1 MKKSELKKLIKEAA
15 KDLNLYSKP
24 SYVGKLSEKQL
35 KLLQEQDGV
44 AAGGGA
50 GTVLLGSSNDGLRVR
65 YSSNQPIC
73 RTPLLRRLSVR
84 GNVEGNQTQD
94 NPPDMGSLEIY
105 STANFGAYQ
114 GQSTDAPIGPVY
126 QHTNN
131 LESSLGIYVPTC
143 RHYPQRCIADENQI
157 IQRTVLSEQTGEDFL
172 YIGPKPYQVGECF
185 KWDGGGQKVECVVGF
200 HTGTRQ
206 PIINR
211 TPRTVFASSLDGQYN
226 VNGNGVMDH
235 LDCAGANWTGEFIYG
250 CTDNGNMGQE
260 WWEQVIPGNDE
271 EFSYQIL
278 TGIDNYPGNPTN
290 YNPAANSDDG
300 SCDYPDAITEGC
312 TDPDALNYN
321 PAATDDDG
329 SCEYPVT
336 GCTDQGNQNQT
347 YWNENGYPEST
358 GIDIYAVIAPGAT
371 NFNPDADEDDG
382 SCEYITGCTDE
393 NAVNYN
399 PEATLDDG
407 SCDDPVPGCTDVNAI
422 NYNENANVPDGSC
435 QYSGCMDPEADNF
448 DDEAFFDNDEYE
460 SEAAQNEALCEYLGC
475 TNPDSPNFDPQA
487 TQDDGSC
494 LKPQQGCMN
503 PDAVNY
509 NENYNQPG
517 QCHFEVPVCAIEK
530 AENFVTDDIGGVVSY
545 EEITSQII
553 PGQPTPNPLVQVIME
568 FMQAN
573 DDLAQLA
580 ITPWS
585 QDNTSALGP
594 GGEYFA
600 WIPIADNTLCEM
612 PPIPGCTD
620 QSADNYNPEAS
631 EDDGSCEYTINVG
644 VCNDRGHPDAIPLQ
658 TFEPGDTSYTNNE
671 VLYQLIEDA
680 ITATNLEFGP
690 QVTIQLVTANEL
702 CEKRPGCTDPDALN
716 YDPLA
721 TVDDGSCRYPRR
733 PKPNPCR
740 TFATIT
746 PGSTPEEAMATAQ
759 GAQIGPNN
767 GGRGHYCER
776 CQQGSN
782 ANPQQNN
789 FPVIVV
795 NNTNS
800 SIPGLALGNVFLPA
814 VGESI
819 GSTIQGPDGNNYV
832 GLNMCNC
839 CNVPQGCTDPDAL
852 NYDQSAHL
860 DDGSC
865 EYPVI
870 TACEAL
876 NNPLIDPNM
885 CGKCTDAN
893 PEQEGSPFNDPNSQ
907 YWQNYNNMA
916 VIFDTTCANGCC
928 QEDGF
933 PPTFNLNNW
942 INNQGYVASG
952 GVYTPF
958 NPLEEQTIKRF
969 QKLANIKRKK

>member
-1 MKKSELKKLIKEAA
+1 
-15 KDLNLYSKP
+15 
-24 SYVGKLSEKQL
+24 
-35 KLLQEQDGV
+35 
-44 AAGGGA
+44 
-50 GTVLLGSSNDGLRVR
+50 
-65 YSSNQPIC
+65 
-73 RTPLLRRLSVR
+73 
-84 GNVEGNQTQD
+84 
-94 NPPDMGSLEIY
+94 
-105 STANFGAYQ
+105 
-114 GQSTDAPIGPVY
+114 
-126 QHTNN
+126 
-131 LESSLGIYVPTC
+131 
-143 RHYPQRCIADENQI
+143 
-157 IQRTVLSEQTGEDFL
+157 
-172 YIGPKPYQVGECF
+172 
-185 KWDGGGQKVECVVGF
+185 
-200 HTGTRQ
+200 
-206 PIINR
+206 
-211 TPRTVFASSLDGQYN
+211 
-226 VNGNGVMDH
+226 MDH
-235 LDCAGANWTGEFIYG
+235 LDCSGATWTGDFIYG
-250 CTDNGNMGQE
+250 CTDNGNFSQE
-260 WWEQVIPGNDE
+260 WWQTPLESAVQQNPENPL
-271 EFSYQIL
+271 SYQDI
-278 TGIDNYPGNPTN
+278 TEIEEYPGLIPPN
-290 YNPAANSDDG
+290 YNPMANIDDG
-300 SCDYPDAITEGC
+300 TCEYEGATDEGC

-321 PAATDDDG
+321 PAATNDDG

-448 DDEAFFDNDEYE
+448 DDEAFFDNNEYE

-573 DDLAQLA
+573 NDLAQLA

-594 GGEYFA
+594 GGEYFN

-612 PPIPGCTD
+612 PPIEGCTD
-620 QSADNYNPEAS
+620 LSADNYNSEAS

-644 VCNDRGHPDAIPLQ
+644 VCNDKGHPDAIPLQ

-680 ITATNLEFGP
+680 ISATNLEFGP

-740 TFATIT
+740 TFATMT
-746 PGSTPEEAMATAQ
+746 PGSTPGEANAAAQ

-819 GSTIQGPDGNNYV
+819 GSTTQGPDGNNYV
-832 GLNMCNC
+832 VLNMCNC

-852 NYDQSAHL
+852 NYDQTAHL

-876 NNPLIDPNM
+876 NNPLIDPNV
-885 CGKCTDAN
+885 CGKCTSAN
-893 PEQEGSPFNDPNSQ
+893 PEQEGSSFNNPNSQ
-907 YWQNYNNMA
+907 YWQNQNNMA
-916 VIFDTTCANGCC
+916 VIFDTTCVNGCC